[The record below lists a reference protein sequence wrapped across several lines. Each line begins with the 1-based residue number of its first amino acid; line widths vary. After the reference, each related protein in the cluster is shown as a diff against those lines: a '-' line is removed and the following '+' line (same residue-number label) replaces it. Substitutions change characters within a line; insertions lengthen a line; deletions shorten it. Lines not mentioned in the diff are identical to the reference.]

1 MPALPHPFNV
11 EVAAIFFIV
20 TNCGVADMVKV
31 IQQIRILPPI
41 AIARF
46 GSSPTPM
53 ENYDL
58 QVPRDDNGKPTT
70 DFREILP
77 AQTLVIDPDDGSV
90 AESFIPPEI
99 RFRDEGGRI
108 KPVSPFLEVWVQFEG
123 SDDLI
128 PLTID
133 HLTELGLTPA
143 AILWR
148 AQAANRKPFRRTGD
162 PRDIVA
168 ATTDTFSDHS
178 VHPLVGLAP
187 NFKPGKSITLGSV
200 QYIRPTKEF
209 PDIRVRFTPGKGLVF
224 GPHTNDPLTS
234 DDVYAGRTSDGV
246 DFGGLPRGRWDRYY
260 IGNPGA
266 PPVTAPGDIFQ
277 GVDIGT
283 TSDSK
288 LSSGYFDDTCDGIIE
303 VSLEVGGKTFET
315 YGRIASAV
323 PDFAPDSL
331 PVRSIIDDIEQ
342 MVFGPDVAP
351 PNNDADRAAIKAD
364 VEDIIR
370 RALDT
375 VRHINTMVMN
385 GDEPVADVQRNR
397 NNMSGQEGDFGR
409 TFEAIFS
416 SAMAEYLTAIGIH
429 KNLLQHAVD
438 SEAKNAFD
446 GGMAHVRQPDEVAD
460 LTNAARHKMPAM
472 MRGNEGSEL
481 VLTRR
486 QIAKLALADSQ
497 RVQVAALAAVA
508 PKKPAP
514 LSPARVRRPSRTRP
528 PSTY

>member
-1 MPALPHPFNV
+1 MADRGRV
-11 EVAAIFFIV
+11 EVAAIFV
-20 TNCGVADMVKV
+20 NSTNCEATGMTKV
-31 IQQIRILPPI
+31 IKQIRILPPI
-41 AIARF
+41 VIARF

-58 QVPRDDNGKPTT
+58 QLPLDDKGKPTT
-70 DFREILP
+70 GFREIVP

-90 AESFIPPEI
+90 AESFIPSEI
-99 RFRDEGGRI
+99 RFRDAEGRI
-108 KPVSPFLEVWVQFEG
+108 KPVSPFLEVWVQFEE
-123 SDDLI
+123 SDDLV
-128 PLTID
+128 PLTAD
-133 HLTELGLTPA
+133 HLAELGVTTS
-143 AILWR
+143 AIQWR
-148 AQAANRKPFRRTGD
+148 ARAANRKPFRRTGD
-162 PRDIVA
+162 PRDIVG
-168 ATTDTFSDHS
+168 ATTEVFSDHS
-178 VHPLVGLAP
+178 VHPLVGFAP
-187 NFKPGKSITLGSV
+187 NFKPGKSITLGKV
-200 QYIRPTKEF
+200 QYVRPTKEF
-209 PDIRVRFTPGKGLVF
+209 SEIRIRFTPGKGLVF

-234 DDVYAGRTSDGV
+234 DDVYAGQTSDGV
-246 DFGGLPRGRWDRYY
+246 GFGGLPLGQWDRYY

-283 TSDSK
+283 TGDSK

-303 VSLEVGGKTFET
+303 VSLEVGGKTFEA
-315 YGRIASAV
+315 YGRFASAV

-331 PVRSIIDDIEQ
+331 PVRSILDDIEQ
-342 MVFGPDVAP
+342 MALGPDVAP
-351 PNNDADRAAIKAD
+351 PANDAERASVKAD

-397 NNMSGQEGDFGR
+397 NNMPGQEGDYGR

-416 SAMAEYLTAIGIH
+416 KTLAEYLSAVQFH
-429 KNLLQHAVD
+429 VSRLQAAMD
-438 SEAKNAFD
+438 SELKTAFD
-446 GGMAHVRQPDEVAD
+446 GGLAHMRKPEEVAD
-460 LTNAARHKMPAM
+460 LTDTARHKMPAM

-497 RVQVAALAAVA
+497 QAPAVA
-508 PKKPAP
+508 LTLAEPKKPTR
-514 LSPARVRRPSRTRP
+514 LSTARVRRPSRTRP
-528 PSTY
+528 RSTY